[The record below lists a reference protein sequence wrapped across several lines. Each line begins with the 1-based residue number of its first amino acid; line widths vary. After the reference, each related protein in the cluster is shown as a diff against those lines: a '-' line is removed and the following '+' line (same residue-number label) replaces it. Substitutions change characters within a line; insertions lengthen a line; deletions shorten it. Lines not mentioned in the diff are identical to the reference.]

1 MTVKGEAELS
11 LQGLKKVLET
21 KEITWADQER

>member
-1 MTVKGEAELS
+1 MTLKGEAELS
-11 LQGLKKVLET
+11 LQGLEKFMRK